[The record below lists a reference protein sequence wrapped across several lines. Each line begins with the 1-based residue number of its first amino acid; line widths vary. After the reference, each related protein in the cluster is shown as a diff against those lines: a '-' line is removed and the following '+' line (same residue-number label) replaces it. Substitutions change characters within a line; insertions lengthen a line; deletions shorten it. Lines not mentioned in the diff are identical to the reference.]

1 MGIKGVQVVGETRWI
16 KSFKIGDP
24 KFSLLKKFAQP
35 SPFFFVLLKE
45 HYQAQAYFRGFV
57 AQ

>member
-1 MGIKGVQVVGETRWI
+1 MGIKGMQVVGETKWI

-24 KFSLLKKFAQP
+24 KFSLLKKFAQL
-35 SPFFFVLLKE
+35 SPFLVLLKE

>member
-24 KFSLLKKFAQP
+24 KFSLLRNLLNQAL
-35 SPFFFVLLKE
+35 FFVLLKE

>member
-35 SPFFFVLLKE
+35 SPFFVLLKE